1 MKVKEYLVTIDTEKA
16 FDSLDHTFLISAAEK
31 FGFGKT
37 IIDWKEIFL
46 NKWELCVIN
55 GEITEKHFKLEKG
68 ARQGDPVPPYLFI
81 LCLEILFM
89 LIKNNKNIKG
99 INMVGNTFL
108 YTAYADDS
116 TILLK
121 DKNSFKELLS
131 TINYFSSFTHL
142 PKYEVAGIGALNG
155 VKVEI

>member
-16 FDSLDHTFLISAAEK
+16 FDSLDHTFLIGAVEK

-68 ARQGDPVPPYLFI
+68 ARQGDPVSPYLFI

-89 LIKNNKNIKG
+89 LIKNN
-99 INMVGNTFL
+99 
-108 YTAYADDS
+108 
-116 TILLK
+116 
-121 DKNSFKELLS
+121 
-131 TINYFSSFTHL
+131 
-142 PKYEVAGIGALNG
+142 
-155 VKVEI
+155 